1 MAQLSP
7 PPPASSATI
16 PATRPPGALRA
27 DLISGALVS
36 LIALPLS
43 LGIAM
48 ASGFPPIAGV
58 LTAIIGGI
66 CGTLISNS
74 ALTIKGPAAGLIVI
88 VLGAVQEL
96 GQGDAMRGYKL
107 TLGIGVVAGL
117 LQIALGLL
125 RTGVLGEIFPT
136 AAVHGMLAA
145 IGIIIIGKQAH
156 TLLGV
161 VPHAK
166 SPLALL
172 AEIPHSIAEL
182 NPEVALIGAISLVI
196 LFGLPKLPF
205 PRLRKIPGPMLVVLL
220 AIPLGIYF
228 DLSHEHTYTFMH
240 HHYVVSSA
248 YLVRLP
254 GHLMSAL
261 TAPSF
266 DAVLTPVGIKYV
278 VMLALVG
285 SLESLLSAKAIDQ
298 LDPLRRRTD
307 LNRDLLAVG
316 IGNVLSSL
324 VGGLPM
330 ISEIVRSSAN
340 LNNGAQSRKANLFH
354 GLFLLAC
361 VALRPALLQRIPLAA
376 LGAMLVY
383 TGLRLASPQEFVHTY
398 QVGREQLLVFVTTII
413 TTLATDLLV
422 GVAAGVALKAILHK
436 LHGVPVGQMLR
447 GHLLIARPSASEAVA
462 SVSGPAVFSN
472 WLSLRKQILAL
483 STAPAIRLDLSHA
496 VMVDHTVISKLDQLK
511 EDLSLRGQTLAV
523 EGLDQLHPLSS
534 HPQAARKLVA
544 GER

>member
-1 MAQLSP
+1 MAQLQSSHQVAAP
-7 PPPASSATI
+7 SASSSLGST
-16 PATRPPGALRA
+16 LRA
-27 DLISGALVS
+27 DVVSGALVS

-58 LTAIIGGI
+58 LTAIVGGLF
-66 CGTLISNS
+66 GTLISNS

-96 GQGDAMRGYKL
+96 GQGDPARGYKL
-107 TLGIGVVAGL
+107 TLGVGVVAGL
-117 LQIALGLL
+117 VQIALGLL
-125 RTGVLGEIFPT
+125 RTGVLGEIFPM

-156 TLLGV
+156 TLMGV
-161 VPHAK
+161 VPQ
-166 SPLALL
+166 SQTPLLL
-172 AEIPHSIAEL
+172 IAEIPHSIGQL
-182 NPEVALIGAISLVI
+182 NPEVALIGAIALLI

-205 PRLRKIPGPMLVVLL
+205 GAAKRIPAPMLVVLT
-220 AIPLGIYF
+220 AIPLGMLF
-228 DLSHEHTYTFMH
+228 DLSHEHMYTFMH

-254 GHLMSAL
+254 GHLLSAL

-266 DAVLTPVGIKYV
+266 AAVSTPAGIKYII
-278 VMLALVG
+278 MLALVG

-298 LDPLRRRTD
+298 LDPQRRRTD
-307 LNRDLLAVG
+307 LNRDLVAVG
-316 IGNVLSSL
+316 VGNVVSSMI
-324 VGGLPM
+324 GGLPM

-340 LNNGAQSRKANLFH
+340 LNNGARSRLANLMH

-361 VALRPALLQRIPLAA
+361 VALLPALLQRIPLAA

-383 TGLRLASPQEFVHTY
+383 TGLRLASPKEFIETY
-398 QVGREQLLVFVTTII
+398 HVGREQLAVFVVTII

-422 GVAAGVALKAILHK
+422 GVAAGVGMKLALHL
-436 LHGVPVGQMLR
+436 LHGVPVRLLLR
-447 GHLLIARPSASEAVA
+447 SHLSVARTTPVESVA
-462 SVSGPAVFSN
+462 SVDGAAVFSN

-483 STAPAIRLDLSHA
+483 STPPAIRLDLSH
-496 VMVDHTVISKLDQLK
+496 VILVDHTVLSKLDQLK
-511 EDLSLRGQTLAV
+511 EDLSQRGQTLAV
-523 EGLDQLHPLSS
+523 EGLDQLHPLSE
-534 HPQAARKLVA
+534 HPQAARKLVTA
-544 GER
+544 KT